1 MTEELIFEKQ
11 GTSYVCKLSEGVTT
25 GIIQVEFEGRGILS
39 VNANIPGMTPS
50 VVNTYENPYGN
61 SVIIELDLPTGI
73 EVTLRTSTK
82 VNKALWMQ

>member
-1 MTEELIFEKQ
+1 MTQELIFEKE
-11 GTSYVCKLSEGVTT
+11 GTSYVCKLNEGVTT

-39 VNANIPGMTPS
+39 VSANIPGMTPS
-50 VVNTYENPYGN
+50 VVNVYENPYGN
-61 SVIIELDLPTGI
+61 SVIVELDLPAGI